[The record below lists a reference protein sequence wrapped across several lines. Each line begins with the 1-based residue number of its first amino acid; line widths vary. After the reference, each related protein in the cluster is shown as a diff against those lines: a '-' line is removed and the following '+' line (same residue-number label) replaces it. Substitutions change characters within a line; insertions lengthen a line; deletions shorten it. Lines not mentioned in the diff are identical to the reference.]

1 MRPERLLSG
10 LEQLAIFPED
20 PGLVLILYITTHNY
34 HQLQFLNEL
43 GHAFYNIIDD
53 EPRGS

>member
-10 LEQLAIFPED
+10 LEQLAIFLED

-43 GHAFYNIIDD
+43 GHAFYIID
-53 EPRGS
+53 EHRGS